1 MDENVDDKIRLIY
14 QKDFEP
20 GLAVRGDEDIIDMNE
35 IRYLELDT
43 FELSNTSTG
52 IVNNSTNV
60 EFSVY
65 PNPVKNNLT
74 VNFYCENNSKA
85 IFTLT
90 DLLGKKVKDFTFNTF
105 AGINEVNLNI
115 SNLIDGIYLINFN
128 NNDIKSTQKIIISK

>member
-1 MDENVDDKIRLIY
+1 M
-14 QKDFEP
+14 
-20 GLAVRGDEDIIDMNE
+20 
-35 IRYLELDT
+35 
-43 FELSNTSTG
+43 
-52 IVNNSTNV
+52 
-60 EFSVY
+60 
-65 PNPVKNNLT
+65 T